1 MAYFERN
8 VVTLEMD
15 TSTNGTGTAYTGQLI
30 NGYIHSIRYVHGS
43 LSTTCHLQ
51 ISGEITGIP
60 VLAIPDFTGTG
71 ENMMFYPRADICN
84 SSGNYNIYDS
94 TSTEETRRVKGRI
107 AIAQERLKFEIT
119 TSSSTGDNIGAG
131 IFHVLIGG

>member
-8 VVTLEMD
+8 VVSLTMD
-15 TSTNGTGTAYTGQLI
+15 TSTAGTGAAYTEQLV
-30 NGYIHSIRYVHGS
+30 NGYVHSIRYVHDS

-60 VLAIPDFTGTG
+60 ILAIPDFVGTG
-71 ENMMFYPRADICN
+71 ESKMFYPRADICN

-94 TSTEETRRVKGRI
+94 TSTEETRRVKGII

-119 TSSSTGDNIGAG
+119 TSSSTGDNTGSG
-131 IFHVLIGG
+131 TFHILVGG